1 METNRD
7 DFVIAIRSAFLKK
20 SNKQRFSLIG
30 LIIFSIFF
38 LVLSNF
44 NFKAID
50 YIKISTKEIIYRSSF
65 IISIPENYIKKTYLK
80 VQDHLYFYKDYEKV
94 KTELKEIK
102 SQKIVN
108 EFILSE
114 NKRLKII
121 IDDYVEISDE
131 ILAKVLIDKK
141 SPFLRSIIINKGSQD
156 NIKLGMAV
164 LDGSY
169 LVGKVVEVNYLTS
182 RILLLS
188 DLNSK
193 VPVSIEPSGVYSILS
208 GTGKDNG
215 ILQYLKN
222 DLEIKLGNIVYT
234 SGSGSLFKT
243 GIPIGVVKKIELEDE
258 IYIKFFSD
266 FSQLKFVKVV
276 SYTGNGGK

>member
-1 METNRD
+1 
-7 DFVIAIRSAFLKK
+7 
-20 SNKQRFSLIG
+20 
-30 LIIFSIFF
+30 
-38 LVLSNF
+38 LSNF

-243 GIPIGVVKKIELEDE
+243 GIPIGVVKKIELEEE

-266 FSQLKFVKVV
+266 FSQLKFVKIV

>member
-215 ILQYLKN
+215 IFQYLKN

-243 GIPIGVVKKIELEDE
+243 GIPIGVVKKIELEEE

-266 FSQLKFVKVV
+266 FSQLKFVKIV